1 MSQYRRWTCL
11 CLHVV
16 AIGVSSRDVSRTRSS
31 EFACS
36 CFQVCVAL
44 LDQYWPPQTC
54 QSYQTALMPAQSQ
67 QKRRS
72 ATQDPDKPAKRTRV
86 SRACDQCRVAREKC
100 DGGQPTCSTCL
111 TSKRGCTYTT
121 NPKKRG
127 IQPGYIR
134 VLELALATLFQQ
146 NPENEKYLNDR
157 LAREGLS
164 SLLLSRDSKE
174 SNKLHK
180 QWRKTRFNRDVDTL
194 LSGGEPPRHDSDP
207 PSPPGDGDNSDVDEP
222 ALAPSIVNE
231 PLNQVLP
238 YDLVSPQPPIQQAPV
253 LSQQPTRDSLL
264 ITLPNDCWKQIEIYF
279 TYTQCW
285 LPICEKHDTLKLSY
299 SYPAT
304 GMQLSFDTPDSGSHA
319 ELWSILAVAS
329 IYESTNA
336 NSTSHPVQG
345 SMTPKQL
352 YDVARS
358 LIPSELGSF
367 DLGHVKA
374 LLNLAIFSIAQ
385 SLTEA
390 AWFLV
395 GCASRVLENVD
406 QVSLIPSTRRMHV
419 FGGCLVLDSM
429 LALQLGRRPYFRKSD
444 IEQLGRID
452 EDGLEEWQPWS
463 GGSSA
468 SLQQSRT
475 PLLAFSS
482 FRHLLDILDI
492 LVTNELAS
500 ASGLPI
506 QDIIQRLGDWK
517 AALPPKLD
525 YLQSEITPTPPT
537 PPAVLLQLTYHC
549 TALSIMPKQPWL
561 QRILELLEPSPN
573 RLSLTN
579 LPPVVHCLMG
589 IIKRHSAH
597 FLSDQA
603 LHTRMQKLQTDIDRT
618 WRKTIPDIRSPPL
631 HSRQSIAV
639 MQMSTPQSLSGS
651 HAIGQASGANDTRV
665 AGAQGSGSIPDVLA
679 PTQQIE
685 SFLNASRVAQPDPRY
700 PDIPGDLESF
710 FDDLASLDSTNKLE
724 NQPQFMQNL
733 GFAPD
738 ASMADLFSEFI
749 PMQSSAFIGQD
760 SADLGHL
767 DHYNFYDPS

>member
-1 MSQYRRWTCL
+1 
-11 CLHVV
+11 
-16 AIGVSSRDVSRTRSS
+16 
-31 EFACS
+31 
-36 CFQVCVAL
+36 
-44 LDQYWPPQTC
+44 
-54 QSYQTALMPAQSQ
+54 MPAQSQ

-134 VLELALATLFQQ
+134 VLELALASLFQH
-146 NPENEKYLNDR
+146 NPETEKYLNDR
-157 LAREGLS
+157 LSKEGLS

-194 LSGGEPPRHDSDP
+194 LSGGEPSRHDSDP
-207 PSPPGDGDNSDVDEP
+207 PSPQGDEDNSDVEEP
-222 ALAPSIVNE
+222 APPTTVVDDRF
-231 PLNQVLP
+231 NQVPP
-238 YDLVSPQPPIQQAPV
+238 YDLVSPRPSIQQTSALPAHPV
-253 LSQQPTRDSLL
+253 QPARNSPLISLPPDS
-264 ITLPNDCWKQIEIYF
+264 WKLFEAYF
-279 TYTQCW
+279 TYIQCW
-285 LPICEKHDTLKLSY
+285 LPICERSDILKLSY
-299 SYPAT
+299 SYPAS
-304 GMQLSFDTPDSGSHA
+304 GMRLTFDSKDSGSHA

-329 IYESTNA
+329 IYDSIDI
-336 NSTSHPVQG
+336 SPTSHPSQ
-345 SMTPKQL
+345 STMTPKQL
-352 YDVARS
+352 YDTARF
-358 LIPSELGSF
+358 LIPQELGAF

-374 LLNLAIFSIAQ
+374 LLNLAIFSVAQ

-395 GCASRVLENVD
+395 GCASRVLESVD
-406 QVSLIPSTRRMHV
+406 QSSLIPSTRRMHV

-429 LALQLGRRPYFRKSD
+429 LALQLGRRPYFRKTD
-444 IEQLGRID
+444 IEQLGRIE

-463 GGSSA
+463 GGISTA
-468 SLQQSRT
+468 QSRT

-492 LVTNELAS
+492 LVTSELCS
-500 ASGLPI
+500 SSGLPI
-506 QDIIQRLGDWK
+506 QDTLQRLNDWK

-525 YLQSEITPTPPT
+525 YLQSDTAPTPLT
-537 PPAVLLQLTYHC
+537 PPAILLQLTYHC
-549 TALSIMPKQPWL
+549 TALSLMPTQLWL
-561 QRILELLEPSPN
+561 QKILELLEPSSS
-573 RLSLTN
+573 RLGLSS

-589 IIKRHSAH
+589 IVKRHSTL

-603 LHTRMQKLQTDIDRT
+603 LRTRMLKLQTDIDRT

-631 HSRQSIAV
+631 HSRQSIAA
-639 MQMSTPQSLSGS
+639 MQMPTPDSMHPSLSG
-651 HAIGQASGANDTRV
+651 GQVMGQV
-665 AGAQGSGSIPDVLA
+665 AGANSTRGAQTQGSGSIPDVLDA
-679 PTQQIE
+679 NTNQQIE
-685 SFLNASRVAQPDPRY
+685 SFLNASRPPQPDPRY

-710 FDDLASLDSTNKLE
+710 FDDLASLDTTNKME

-738 ASMADLFSEFI
+738 ANMADLFSEFI
-749 PMQSSAFIGQD
+749 PMQSSAFIGQE
-760 SADLGHL
+760 SADLAHL
-767 DHYNFYDPS
+767 DHYNFYDAS

>member
-1 MSQYRRWTCL
+1 
-11 CLHVV
+11 
-16 AIGVSSRDVSRTRSS
+16 
-31 EFACS
+31 
-36 CFQVCVAL
+36 
-44 LDQYWPPQTC
+44 
-54 QSYQTALMPAQSQ
+54 MPAQSQ

-72 ATQDPDKPAKRTRV
+72 VTQDPHKPAKRTRV

-100 DGGQPTCSTCL
+100 DGGQPICSTCL

-146 NPENEKYLNDR
+146 NPETERYLNDR

-194 LSGGEPPRHDSDP
+194 LSGGEPSRHDSDP
-207 PSPPGDGDNSDVDEP
+207 PSPQGDEDNSDVDEP
-222 ALAPSIVNE
+222 APAPTVLNE
-231 PLNQVLP
+231 NFNQVPP
-238 YDLVSPQPPIQQAPV
+238 YDLVPPRPPVQQIPALV
-253 LSQQPTRDSLL
+253 QQPARETLL
-264 ITLPNDCWKQIEIYF
+264 ITLPLDSWKQIETYF

-285 LPICEKHDTLKLSY
+285 LPICEKHDILKLSY

-304 GMQLSFDTPDSGSHA
+304 GMRLSFDTPNSGSHA

-329 IYESTNA
+329 TYESSNTNP
-336 NSTSHPVQG
+336 TSHPSQG
-345 SMTPKQL
+345 SMTSKQL
-352 YDVARS
+352 YDTTRS
-358 LIPSELGSF
+358 LIPHELGAF

-385 SLTEA
+385 SLAEA

-406 QVSLIPSTRRMHV
+406 QVSLIPSTRRMHI

-429 LALQLGRRPYFRKSD
+429 LALQLGRRPYFRKCD

-463 GGSSA
+463 GGPNTA

-482 FRHLLDILDI
+482 FRHLLDVLDI
-492 LVTNELAS
+492 LVTSELAS
-500 ASGLPI
+500 ISGLPI
-506 QDIIQRLGDWK
+506 QETMQRLNDWK
-517 AALPPKLD
+517 TALPPKLD
-525 YLQSEITPTPPT
+525 YLQSETAPTPPT

-549 TALSIMPKQPWL
+549 TALSLMPTQPWL
-561 QRILELLEPSPN
+561 QRILELLEPAPN
-573 RLSLTN
+573 RLSLTS

-589 IIKRHSAH
+589 MVKRHSTH
-597 FLSDQA
+597 FLSDPA
-603 LHTRMQKLQTDIDRT
+603 LRTRMQKLQTDIDRT

-631 HSRQSIAV
+631 HSSQSIAV
-639 MQMSTPQSLSGS
+639 MQMPTPDSIHQSLSSNHGV
-651 HAIGQASGANDTRV
+651 GQVAGANDARAV
-665 AGAQGSGSIPDVLA
+665 QAQGSAGLPDVLSA
-679 PTQQIE
+679 NANQQIE
-685 SFLNASRVAQPDPRY
+685 SFLNASRPAQPDPRY
-700 PDIPGDLESF
+700 LDGGIPGDLESF
-710 FDDLASLDSTNKLE
+710 FDDLASLDSTKKLE

-738 ASMADLFSEFI
+738 ANMADLFSEFI

>member
-1 MSQYRRWTCL
+1 
-11 CLHVV
+11 
-16 AIGVSSRDVSRTRSS
+16 
-31 EFACS
+31 
-36 CFQVCVAL
+36 
-44 LDQYWPPQTC
+44 
-54 QSYQTALMPAQSQ
+54 MPVQSQ

-72 ATQDPDKPAKRTRV
+72 ATQDPDKPVKRTRV

-100 DGGQPTCSTCL
+100 DGAQPTCSTCL

-134 VLELALATLFQQ
+134 VLELALATLFLQ
-146 NPENEKYLNDR
+146 NPDNERYLNDR

-194 LSGGEPPRHDSDP
+194 LSGGEPSRHGSDP
-207 PSPPGDGDNSDVDEP
+207 PSPQGDDDNSDVEESASTLP
-222 ALAPSIVNE
+222 LAPAVQDDSY
-231 PLNQVLP
+231 NQMLP
-238 YDLVSPQPPIQQAPV
+238 YNLVSPRPLVQQASAP
-253 LSQQPTRDSLL
+253 LQQPAQDSLL
-264 ITLPNDCWKQIEIYF
+264 TTLPLDSWKQIETYF

-285 LPICEKHDTLKLSY
+285 LPICEKHDILKLSY
-299 SYPAT
+299 SYPAN
-304 GMQLSFDTPDSGSHA
+304 GMQLSLNTPDCGSHA

-329 IYESTNA
+329 IYEPNTA
-336 NSTSHPVQG
+336 NPTSHPSQG

-352 YDVARS
+352 YDTARS
-358 LIPSELGSF
+358 LIPHELGSF

-395 GCASRVLENVD
+395 GCASRVLEIVD
-406 QVSLIPSTRRMHV
+406 QVSLIPSARRMHV
-419 FGGCLVLDSM
+419 FGGCFVLDSM
-429 LALQLGRRPYFRKSD
+429 LALRLGRRPYFRKRD

-463 GGSSA
+463 GGSNA

-482 FRHLLDILDI
+482 FRHLLDVLDI
-492 LVTNELAS
+492 LITSELAS
-500 ASGLPI
+500 PSGLPI
-506 QDIIQRLGDWK
+506 QETMQRLNDWK
-517 AALPPKLD
+517 TALPPKLD
-525 YLQSEITPTPPT
+525 YLQSETAQTPPT
-537 PPAVLLQLTYHC
+537 PPAVLLQLTYYC
-549 TALSIMPKQPWL
+549 TALSLMPTQPWL
-561 QRILELLEPSPN
+561 QQILELLEPLPN
-573 RLSLTN
+573 RLGLAS

-589 IIKRHSAH
+589 IVERHSTH
-597 FLSDQA
+597 FLSEPA
-603 LHTRMQKLQTDIDRT
+603 LRVRMQKLQTDIDRT
-618 WRKTIPDIRSPPL
+618 WRKTIPDIRSPPA

-639 MQMSTPQSLSGS
+639 MQMPTPDSIHQPLSGS
-651 HAIGQASGANDTRV
+651 NTMGQAAGANDARNLQ
-665 AGAQGSGSIPDVLA
+665 ARGSGSGSLPDVLGA
-679 PTQQIE
+679 NTNSQIE
-685 SFLNASRVAQPDPRY
+685 SFLNASRPAQPDPRY

-710 FDDLASLDSTNKLE
+710 FDDLASLDNTNKLE

-738 ASMADLFSEFI
+738 ANMADLFSEFI
-749 PMQSSAFIGQD
+749 PMQSSSFIGQD
-760 SADLGHL
+760 NTDLGHL
-767 DHYNFYDPS
+767 DHYNFYDAS

>member
-1 MSQYRRWTCL
+1 M
-11 CLHVV
+11 
-16 AIGVSSRDVSRTRSS
+16 
-31 EFACS
+31 
-36 CFQVCVAL
+36 
-44 LDQYWPPQTC
+44 
-54 QSYQTALMPAQSQ
+54 
-67 QKRRS
+67 
-72 ATQDPDKPAKRTRV
+72 
-86 SRACDQCRVAREKC
+86 
-100 DGGQPTCSTCL
+100 
-111 TSKRGCTYTT
+111 
-121 NPKKRG
+121 N
-127 IQPGYIR
+127 
-134 VLELALATLFQQ
+134 
-146 NPENEKYLNDR
+146 EN
-157 LAREGLS
+157 
-164 SLLLSRDSKE
+164 
-174 SNKLHK
+174 
-180 QWRKTRFNRDVDTL
+180 F
-194 LSGGEPPRHDSDP
+194 
-207 PSPPGDGDNSDVDEP
+207 
-222 ALAPSIVNE
+222 
-231 PLNQVLP
+231 NQVLP
-238 YDLVSPQPPIQQAPV
+238 YDLVSPRPPIQQIPA
-253 LSQQPTRDSLL
+253 LTQQPARDTFL
-264 ITLPNDCWKQIEIYF
+264 ITLPLDSWKQIETYF

-285 LPICEKHDTLKLSY
+285 LPICEKHDILKLSY

-329 IYESTNA
+329 VHEPSNTS
-336 NSTSHPVQG
+336 STSHPAQG

-352 YDVARS
+352 YDTARC
-358 LIPSELGSF
+358 LIPHELGAF

-463 GGSSA
+463 GGSNA

-482 FRHLLDILDI
+482 FRHLLDVLDI
-492 LVTNELAS
+492 LVTSELAQS
-500 ASGLPI
+500 SGLPI
-506 QDIIQRLGDWK
+506 QETIQRLNNWK

-525 YLQSEITPTPPT
+525 YLQSEVAPTPPN

-549 TALSIMPKQPWL
+549 TALSIMPTQPWL

-573 RLSLTN
+573 RLSLTS
-579 LPPVVHCLMG
+579 LPPVVNCLMG
-589 IIKRHSAH
+589 IVKRHSTH

-603 LHTRMQKLQTDIDRT
+603 LRTRMQKLQTDVDRT
-618 WRKTIPDIRSPPL
+618 WRKTIRDIRSPPL

-639 MQMSTPQSLSGS
+639 MQMPTPQSLSGG
-651 HAIGQASGANDTRV
+651 HAMGPAAGANDARDPQT
-665 AGAQGSGSIPDVLA
+665 QGNGSIPDVLGA
-679 PTQQIE
+679 NANQQID
-685 SFLNASRVAQPDPRY
+685 SFLNASRPAQPDPRY

-710 FDDLASLDSTNKLE
+710 FDDLASLDSTNKVE

-738 ASMADLFSEFI
+738 ANMADLFSEFI
-749 PMQSSAFIGQD
+749 PMQSSAFIGQE
-760 SADLGHL
+760 SAGLGHL
-767 DHYNFYDPS
+767 DHYNFYDTS

>member
-1 MSQYRRWTCL
+1 
-11 CLHVV
+11 
-16 AIGVSSRDVSRTRSS
+16 
-31 EFACS
+31 
-36 CFQVCVAL
+36 
-44 LDQYWPPQTC
+44 
-54 QSYQTALMPAQSQ
+54 MPVQSQ

-111 TSKRGCTYTT
+111 SSKRGCTYTT

-134 VLELALATLFQQ
+134 VLELALATLFLQ
-146 NPENEKYLNDR
+146 NPDNERYLNDR
-157 LAREGLS
+157 LAREGSS

-194 LSGGEPPRHDSDP
+194 LSGGEPTRRDSDP
-207 PSPPGDGDNSDVDEP
+207 PSPQGDDDNSDVEDSAP
-222 ALAPSIVNE
+222 ALAPAPAVQDN
-231 PLNQVLP
+231 NHQMLP
-238 YDLVSPQPPIQQAPV
+238 YNMVSPRPFIQQASVPT
-253 LSQQPTRDSLL
+253 QQPLRETLL
-264 ITLPNDCWKQIEIYF
+264 LTLPLDSWKQIETYF

-285 LPICEKHDTLKLSY
+285 LPICEKHDILKLSY

-304 GMQLSFDTPDSGSHA
+304 GMQLSTNTPDSGSHA

-329 IYESTNA
+329 IYEPNA
-336 NSTSHPVQG
+336 ASPTSQPNQG
-345 SMTPKQL
+345 SMSPQQL
-352 YDVARS
+352 YETARY
-358 LIPSELGSF
+358 LIPHELGSF

-395 GCASRVLENVD
+395 GCASRVLEIVD

-429 LALQLGRRPYFRKSD
+429 LALQLGRRPYFRKRD

-463 GGSSA
+463 GGSNTA

-482 FRHLLDILDI
+482 FRHLLDVLDI
-492 LVTNELAS
+492 LVTSELAS
-500 ASGLPI
+500 PSGLPI
-506 QDIIQRLGDWK
+506 QDTIQRLNDWK
-517 AALPPKLD
+517 TALPPKLD
-525 YLQSEITPTPPT
+525 YLQSEAAPTPST
-537 PPAVLLQLTYHC
+537 PPAVLLQLTYYC
-549 TALSIMPKQPWL
+549 TTLSLIPTQPCL
-561 QRILELLEPSPN
+561 HQILELLEPLPG
-573 RLSLTN
+573 RLGLAS
-579 LPPVVHCLMG
+579 LPPVVNCLMG
-589 IIKRHSAH
+589 IIERHSAH
-597 FLSDQA
+597 FLSDPA
-603 LHTRMQKLQTDIDRT
+603 LRARMQKLQTGVDRT
-618 WRKTIPDIRSPPL
+618 WRKTTPDVRSPPGQ
-631 HSRQSIAV
+631 SRQSITA
-639 MQMSTPQSLSGS
+639 MQMPTPDSIHQTLPGGNS
-651 HAIGQASGANDTRV
+651 IGQAAGANDARSMQ
-665 AGAQGSGSIPDVLA
+665 ARGSINLPDVLGGN
-679 PTQQIE
+679 TNQEIE
-685 SFLNASRVAQPDPRY
+685 SFLNASRPVQPDPRY
-700 PDIPGDLESF
+700 PDLPGDLESF
-710 FDDLASLDSTNKLE
+710 FDDLASLDNTNKLE

-738 ASMADLFSEFI
+738 ANMADLFSEFI
-749 PMQSSAFIGQD
+749 PMQSSTFIGQD
-760 SADLGHL
+760 AADLGHL
-767 DHYNFYDPS
+767 DHYSFYDAS

>member
-1 MSQYRRWTCL
+1 
-11 CLHVV
+11 
-16 AIGVSSRDVSRTRSS
+16 
-31 EFACS
+31 
-36 CFQVCVAL
+36 
-44 LDQYWPPQTC
+44 
-54 QSYQTALMPAQSQ
+54 MPAQSQ

-146 NPENEKYLNDR
+146 NAENERYLNDR
-157 LAREGLS
+157 LAREGPS

-194 LSGGEPPRHDSDP
+194 LSGGEPSRHDSDP
-207 PSPPGDGDNSDVDEP
+207 PSPAGDENNSDADEP
-222 ALAPSIVNE
+222 APAPTPNE
-231 PLNQVLP
+231 NFNESLP
-238 YDLVSPQPPIQQAPV
+238 YDLITPQSLIQQVSALAEGLGRDA
-253 LSQQPTRDSLL
+253 LS
-264 ITLPNDCWKQIEIYF
+264 ITLPLDSWKQIENYF

-285 LPICEKHDTLKLSY
+285 LPICEKHDVLKLSY
-299 SYPAT
+299 SYPST
-304 GMQLSFDTPDSGSHA
+304 GMRLSFDAPDSGSHA

-329 IYESTNA
+329 TYELS
-336 NSTSHPVQG
+336 NSSNSVSHASEG

-352 YDVARS
+352 YDTARS
-358 LIPSELGSF
+358 LIPHELGSF

-406 QVSLIPSTRRMHV
+406 QISLIPSTRRMHV

-429 LALQLGRRPYFRKSD
+429 LALQLGRRPYFRQHN

-463 GGSSA
+463 GGSNTA
-468 SLQQSRT
+468 AMQQSRT

-482 FRHLLDILDI
+482 FRHLLDVLDI
-492 LVTNELAS
+492 LVTSELAS
-500 ASGLPI
+500 PSGLPL
-506 QDIIQRLGDWK
+506 QDTVQRLNDWK
-517 AALPPKLD
+517 STLPPKLD
-525 YLQSEITPTPPT
+525 YLQSENAPTPST

-549 TALSIMPKQPWL
+549 TALSLMPTQKWL
-561 QRILELLEPSPN
+561 QRILELLEPSHAK
-573 RLSLTN
+573 LGLTS
-579 LPPVVHCLMG
+579 LPPVVYCLMG
-589 IIKRHSAH
+589 IVKRHSTH
-597 FLSDQA
+597 FLSDPA
-603 LHTRMQKLQTDIDRT
+603 LRARMQKLQTDIDRT
-618 WRKTIPDIRSPPL
+618 WRKTIPDIRSPPI
-631 HSRQSIAV
+631 HSRQSISV
-639 MQMSTPQSLSGS
+639 MQMPTPDSIQQPLSGT
-651 HAIGQASGANDTRV
+651 QATVQVN
-665 AGAQGSGSIPDVLA
+665 AGNNARTAQNSGSLPDVLGA
-679 PTQQIE
+679 NTNQQIE
-685 SFLNASRVAQPDPRY
+685 SFINASRSAPPDPRY

-710 FDDLASLDSTNKLE
+710 FDDLASLDNTNKLE

-738 ASMADLFSEFI
+738 ANMADLFSEFI
-749 PMQSSAFIGQD
+749 PMQTSAFVGQE

-767 DHYNFYDPS
+767 DHYNFYDTS

>member
-1 MSQYRRWTCL
+1 
-11 CLHVV
+11 
-16 AIGVSSRDVSRTRSS
+16 
-31 EFACS
+31 
-36 CFQVCVAL
+36 
-44 LDQYWPPQTC
+44 
-54 QSYQTALMPAQSQ
+54 MPAQSQ

-72 ATQDPDKPAKRTRV
+72 AAQDPDKPAKRTRV

-146 NPENEKYLNDR
+146 NSENERYLNDR
-157 LAREGLS
+157 LATEGLS

-194 LSGGEPPRHDSDP
+194 LSGGEPSRHNSDP
-207 PSPPGDGDNSDVDEP
+207 PSPPGDEDNSDVDEVP
-222 ALAPSIVNE
+222 APAPAVAKESS
-231 PLNQVLP
+231 NQMLP
-238 YDLVSPQPPIQQAPV
+238 CDLISSRPPIQQAPV
-253 LSQQPTRDSLL
+253 LIEQPIRDALL
-264 ITLPNDCWKQIEIYF
+264 ITLPLDSWKQIENYF

-285 LPICEKHDTLKLSY
+285 LPICEKHDILKLSY
-299 SYPAT
+299 SYPTT
-304 GMQLSFDTPDSGSHA
+304 GIRLTFDTPDSGSHA

-329 IYESTNA
+329 TYEPSNNA
-336 NSTSHPVQG
+336 NPTGHPSQG

-352 YDVARS
+352 YDTARS
-358 LIPSELGSF
+358 LIPHELGSF

-429 LALQLGRRPYFRKSD
+429 LALQLGRRPYFRKRD

-463 GGSSA
+463 GGSNTA
-468 SLQQSRT
+468 SMQQSRT

-482 FRHLLDILDI
+482 FRHLLDVLDI
-492 LVTNELAS
+492 LVTSELAS
-500 ASGLPI
+500 PSGLPI
-506 QDIIQRLGDWK
+506 QENMQRLNDWK
-517 AALPPKLD
+517 TALPPKLD
-525 YLQSEITPTPPT
+525 YLQSKTATTPPT

-549 TALSIMPKQPWL
+549 TALSLMPTQSWL
-561 QRILELLEPSPN
+561 QRILELLEPSPTK
-573 RLSLTN
+573 LSLTS
-579 LPPVVHCLMG
+579 LPPVVYCLMG
-589 IIKRHSAH
+589 IVKRHSTH
-597 FLSDQA
+597 FLSDPA
-603 LHTRMQKLQTDIDRT
+603 LRARMQKLQADMDRT
-618 WRKTIPDIRSPPL
+618 WRMTIPDIRSPPL
-631 HSRQSIAV
+631 HSRQSISV
-639 MQMSTPQSLSGS
+639 MQMTTPDSIHQPLSGN
-651 HAIGQASGANDTRV
+651 HAMGQIAVGNDAR
-665 AGAQGSGSIPDVLA
+665 GAQAQSSGSLPDVLSA
-679 PTQQIE
+679 NTNQQIE
-685 SFLNASRVAQPDPRY
+685 SFLNASRPAQPEPRY

-738 ASMADLFSEFI
+738 ANMADLISEFI
-749 PMQSSAFIGQD
+749 PMQSSAFIGQE

-767 DHYNFYDPS
+767 DHYNFYDTS

>member
-1 MSQYRRWTCL
+1 
-11 CLHVV
+11 
-16 AIGVSSRDVSRTRSS
+16 
-31 EFACS
+31 
-36 CFQVCVAL
+36 
-44 LDQYWPPQTC
+44 
-54 QSYQTALMPAQSQ
+54 MPAQSQ

-72 ATQDPDKPAKRTRV
+72 ATQDPNKPAKRTRV

-134 VLELALATLFQQ
+134 VLELALASLFQQ
-146 NPENEKYLNDR
+146 NPETEKYLNDR

-164 SLLLSRDSKE
+164 SLLLSRDSKD

-180 QWRKTRFNRDVDTL
+180 QWRKTRFNRDIDTL
-194 LSGGEPPRHDSDP
+194 LSGGEPSRHDSDP
-207 PSPPGDGDNSDVDEP
+207 PSPHGDEDNSDLDEP
-222 ALAPSIVNE
+222 VPTPMVINE
-231 PLNQVLP
+231 NFNPVMP
-238 YDLVSPQPPIQQAPV
+238 YDLVSPRPSVQQASALPV
-253 LSQQPTRDSLL
+253 QPSGSSLL
-264 ITLPNDCWKQIEIYF
+264 ISLPPDSWKLFETYF

-285 LPICEKHDTLKLSY
+285 LPICERSDILKLSY
-299 SYPAT
+299 SYPPS
-304 GMQLSFDTPDSGSHA
+304 GMQISFDTPDSGSHA

-329 IYESTNA
+329 THEPSNT
-336 NSTSHPVQG
+336 SPTSHLGPG
-345 SMTPKQL
+345 TMTSKQL
-352 YDVARS
+352 YDTARS
-358 LIPSELGSF
+358 LIPNELGAF

-385 SLTEA
+385 SLTEP
-390 AWFLV
+390 AWYLV
-395 GCASRVLENVD
+395 GCASRVLESVD
-406 QVSLIPSTRRMHV
+406 QTSLIPSTRRMHV

-429 LALQLGRRPYFRKSD
+429 LAVQLGRRPYFRKAD

-463 GGSSA
+463 GGLSTT

-482 FRHLLDILDI
+482 FRHLLDVLDI
-492 LVTNELAS
+492 LVTSEIS
-500 ASGLPI
+500 SSTGLPT
-506 QDIIQRLGDWK
+506 DTLQRFNDWK
-517 AALPPKLD
+517 TSLPPKLD
-525 YLQSEITPTPPT
+525 YIQSDAAHTPLT
-537 PPAVLLQLTYHC
+537 PPAVLLQLTHHC
-549 TALSIMPKQPWL
+549 TALSLMPTQSWL
-561 QRILELLEPSPN
+561 QRILELLEPSSS
-573 RLSLTN
+573 RLGLTS

-589 IIKRHSAH
+589 IVKRHSTH

-603 LHTRMQKLQTDIDRT
+603 LRTRMQKLQADVDRT

-631 HSRQSIAV
+631 HSRQPVAVVQIPTPDSIR
-639 MQMSTPQSLSGS
+639 QSFSSS
-651 HAIGQASGANDTRV
+651 HIMGQAARANDTRSSQ
-665 AGAQGSGSIPDVLA
+665 AQGNGSIPDVLSA
-679 PTQQIE
+679 NANQQIE
-685 SFLNASRVAQPDPRY
+685 SFLNTSRPSQPDPRY

-710 FDDLASLDSTNKLE
+710 FDDLASLDTTNKPE

-738 ASMADLFSEFI
+738 ANMADLFSEFI
-749 PMQSSAFIGQD
+749 PLQTSAFVGQE

-767 DHYNFYDPS
+767 DHYNFYDAS

>member
-1 MSQYRRWTCL
+1 
-11 CLHVV
+11 
-16 AIGVSSRDVSRTRSS
+16 
-31 EFACS
+31 
-36 CFQVCVAL
+36 
-44 LDQYWPPQTC
+44 
-54 QSYQTALMPAQSQ
+54 MPAQNQ

-100 DGGQPTCSTCL
+100 DGGQPACSTCL

-146 NPENEKYLNDR
+146 NAENEKYLNDR
-157 LAREGLS
+157 LAKEGLS

-174 SNKLHK
+174 SNRLHK

-194 LSGGEPPRHDSDP
+194 LSGGEPSRHDSDP
-207 PSPPGDGDNSDVDEP
+207 PSPQGDYDNSDVEDSAP
-222 ALAPSIVNE
+222 TLAPAIANDN
-231 PLNQVLP
+231 LDQILP
-238 YDLVSPQPPIQQAPV
+238 YTLITPRPSLQHAPAPIQQPIKD
-253 LSQQPTRDSLL
+253 TLL
-264 ITLPNDCWKQIEIYF
+264 IALPLDSWKQIEAYF

-285 LPICEKHDTLKLSY
+285 LPICEKHDILKLSY
-299 SYPAT
+299 SYPAR
-304 GMQLSFDTPDSGSHA
+304 GMQLSFNTPDSGSHA

-329 IYESTNA
+329 MYDSNTTNP
-336 NSTSHPVQG
+336 TSHPSQG

-352 YDVARS
+352 YDTARS
-358 LIPSELGSF
+358 LIPHELGSF

-395 GCASRVLENVD
+395 GCASRVLEMVD

-463 GGSSA
+463 GGSNTA

-482 FRHLLDILDI
+482 FRHLLDVLDI
-492 LVTNELAS
+492 LVTSELAS
-500 ASGLPI
+500 PSGLPI
-506 QDIIQRLGDWK
+506 QDTMQQLNDWK
-517 AALPPKLD
+517 TSLPPKLD
-525 YLQSEITPTPPT
+525 YLQSETAPTPPT
-537 PPAVLLQLTYHC
+537 PPAVLLQLTYYC
-549 TALSIMPKQPWL
+549 AVLSLVPTQPWL
-561 QRILELLEPSPN
+561 QQILELLEPSPHGLG
-573 RLSLTN
+573 LSS
-579 LPPVVHCLMG
+579 LPPVVSCLMG
-589 IIKRHSAH
+589 IVERHGTH
-597 FLSDQA
+597 CLSDPA
-603 LHTRMQKLQTDIDRT
+603 LRARMQKVQADVDRT
-618 WRKTIPDIRSPPL
+618 WRKTIPGIRSPPGQP
-631 HSRQSIAV
+631 RNSITA
-639 MQMSTPQSLSGS
+639 MQMPTPDSIHQPLPGNS
-651 HAIGQASGANDTRV
+651 AIGQAARANDTRGV
-665 AGAQGSGSIPDVLA
+665 AARNSGSLPDVLDVN
-679 PTQQIE
+679 TNRQIE
-685 SFLNASRVAQPDPRY
+685 SFLNASRSAQPDPRY

-710 FDDLASLDSTNKLE
+710 FDDLASLDNTNKLE

-738 ASMADLFSEFI
+738 ANMADLFSEFI
-749 PMQSSAFIGQD
+749 PMQSSTFIGQD

-767 DHYNFYDPS
+767 DHYNFYDAS

>member
-1 MSQYRRWTCL
+1 
-11 CLHVV
+11 
-16 AIGVSSRDVSRTRSS
+16 
-31 EFACS
+31 
-36 CFQVCVAL
+36 
-44 LDQYWPPQTC
+44 
-54 QSYQTALMPAQSQ
+54 MPAQSQ

-72 ATQDPDKPAKRTRV
+72 ATHDPDKPAKRTRV

-146 NPENEKYLNDR
+146 NSENEKYLNDR

-174 SNKLHK
+174 SNKLHQ

-194 LSGGEPPRHDSDP
+194 LSGEEPSRRDSDP
-207 PSPPGDGDNSDVDEP
+207 LSPQGDDDNSDVEDSAPPLPP
-222 ALAPSIVNE
+222 APVVPNDTFNQMLPYTLVSPRPSLQQSLAPAQQPATDI
-231 PLNQVLP
+231 LLTTLP
-238 YDLVSPQPPIQQAPV
+238 YDS
-253 LSQQPTRDSLL
+253 
-264 ITLPNDCWKQIEIYF
+264 WKQIETYF

-285 LPICEKHDTLKLSY
+285 LPICEKHDILKLSY

-304 GMQLSFDTPDSGSHA
+304 GMQLSLTTPDSGSHA

-329 IYESTNA
+329 TYEPNATNP
-336 NSTSHPVQG
+336 TSHPAQC

-358 LIPSELGSF
+358 LIPHELGSF
-367 DLGHVKA
+367 ELGHVKA

-385 SLTEA
+385 SLSEA

-395 GCASRVLENVD
+395 GCASRVLEIVD

-419 FGGCLVLDSM
+419 FAGCLVLDSM
-429 LALQLGRRPYFRKSD
+429 LALQLGRRPYFRKCD

-463 GGSSA
+463 GGSNTA
-468 SLQQSRT
+468 SLQQSRM

-482 FRHLLDILDI
+482 FRHLLDVLDI
-492 LVTNELAS
+492 LVTSELAS
-500 ASGLPI
+500 PSALPT
-506 QDIIQRLGDWK
+506 QDTLQRLNDWK
-517 AALPPKLD
+517 SALPHKLD
-525 YLQSEITPTPPT
+525 YLQSETVSTPPT
-537 PPAVLLQLTYHC
+537 PPAVLLQLTYYC
-549 TALSIMPKQPWL
+549 TALSLMPTQPWVP
-561 QRILELLEPSPN
+561 QILDLLEPLPN
-573 RLSLTN
+573 RLGLTS

-589 IIKRHSAH
+589 IVERHGNH
-597 FLSDQA
+597 FLSDPA
-603 LHTRMQKLQTDIDRT
+603 LRARMQKLQADADRT
-618 WRKTIPDIRSPPL
+618 WRKTIPDIRSPSGQ
-631 HSRQSIAV
+631 SRQSITALQMPTPDSIHQPLSSSNAAGQVAV
-639 MQMSTPQSLSGS
+639 GNDARSVHARSNSSLPDT
-651 HAIGQASGANDTRV
+651 IGANTN
-665 AGAQGSGSIPDVLA
+665 QH
-679 PTQQIE
+679 IE
-685 SFLNASRVAQPDPRY
+685 SFLNATRPAQPDPRY

-710 FDDLASLDSTNKLE
+710 FDDLASLDNTNKLE

-738 ASMADLFSEFI
+738 ANMADLFSEFI
-749 PMQSSAFIGQD
+749 PMQSTTFIGQE

-767 DHYNFYDPS
+767 DQYNFYDGN

>member
-1 MSQYRRWTCL
+1 
-11 CLHVV
+11 
-16 AIGVSSRDVSRTRSS
+16 
-31 EFACS
+31 
-36 CFQVCVAL
+36 
-44 LDQYWPPQTC
+44 
-54 QSYQTALMPAQSQ
+54 MPTQPQ

-72 ATQDPDKPAKRTRV
+72 ATQDPDKPPKRTRV

-100 DGGQPTCSTCL
+100 NGDQPTCSTCL
-111 TSKRGCTYTT
+111 VSKRGCTYTT

-146 NPENEKYLNDR
+146 NPETERYLNDR
-157 LAREGLS
+157 LVREGLS

-180 QWRKTRFNRDVDTL
+180 QWRKTRFNRDIDAL
-194 LSGGEPPRHDSDP
+194 LSGGEPSRHDSN
-207 PSPPGDGDNSDVDEP
+207 PSSPQGDRDNPDVDEVVS
-222 ALAPSIVNE
+222 ALNVVDEN
-231 PLNQVLP
+231 LNQTLP
-238 YDLVSPQPPIQQAPV
+238 YDLVSPRPPLHEATVLPIQPA
-253 LSQQPTRDSLL
+253 RDPLL
-264 ITLPNDCWKQIEIYF
+264 ISLPLDSWKQIETYF

-285 LPICEKHDTLKLSY
+285 LPICEKHDVLKLSY
-299 SYPAT
+299 SYPAS
-304 GMQLSFDTPDSGSHA
+304 GMQLSHDAPDSGSHA

-329 IYESTNA
+329 THEPSNMD
-336 NSTSHPVQG
+336 STSNPNQS

-352 YDVARS
+352 YDTARS
-358 LIPSELGSF
+358 LIPHELGAF

-374 LLNLAIFSIAQ
+374 LLNLAIFSISQ

-390 AWFLV
+390 AWLLV

-406 QVSLIPSTRRMHV
+406 HVSLIPSTRRMHV
-419 FGGCLVLDSM
+419 FGGCFVLDSM

-463 GGSSA
+463 GGSHTA
-468 SLQQSRT
+468 SLQQART

-482 FRHLLDILDI
+482 FRHLLDVLDI
-492 LVTNELAS
+492 LVTSELVS
-500 ASGLPI
+500 PTDLPI
-506 QDIIQRLGDWK
+506 QDIIQRLNDWK

-525 YLQSEITPTPPT
+525 YLQSEVVSTPLT

-549 TALSIMPKQPWL
+549 TAFSLMPTQHWL
-561 QRILELLEPSPN
+561 QRIVELLEPLPT
-573 RLSLTN
+573 RLNLAS
-579 LPPVVHCLMG
+579 LPPVVHCLMK
-589 IIKRHSAH
+589 IIKRRSIN

-603 LHTRMQKLQTDIDRT
+603 LRTRMRKLQADIDRT
-618 WRKTIPDIRSPPL
+618 WRKTISDIRSPPL

-639 MQMSTPQSLSGS
+639 AQMPTPDSIHQSLSSGNSRDQLAGGS
-651 HAIGQASGANDTRV
+651 GMRAPQ
-665 AGAQGSGSIPDVLA
+665 AQGTGSMPEALSA
-679 PTQQIE
+679 NTNRQIE
-685 SFLNASRVAQPDPRY
+685 SFLDASRPTQPDSRY
-700 PDIPGDLESF
+700 PDVSGDLESF
-710 FDDLASLDSTNKLE
+710 FDDLASLDTTNKLE

-738 ASMADLFSEFI
+738 ANMADLFSEFI

-767 DHYNFYDPS
+767 DHYNFYDAS

>member
-1 MSQYRRWTCL
+1 
-11 CLHVV
+11 
-16 AIGVSSRDVSRTRSS
+16 
-31 EFACS
+31 
-36 CFQVCVAL
+36 
-44 LDQYWPPQTC
+44 
-54 QSYQTALMPAQSQ
+54 MPAQSQ

-146 NPENEKYLNDR
+146 NADNERYLNDR
-157 LAREGLS
+157 LGREGLS

-194 LSGGEPPRHDSDP
+194 LSGGEPSRRDSDP
-207 PSPPGDGDNSDVDEP
+207 PSPPGDGDNSDADEST
-222 ALAPSIVNE
+222 LAPVPAALIVNE
-231 PLNQVLP
+231 DFNQAIP
-238 YDLVSPQPPIQQAPV
+238 YDLMTPRPPMQQVPA
-253 LSQQPTRDSLL
+253 LEQQPGRDALLMSLPL
-264 ITLPNDCWKQIEIYF
+264 DSWKQIEAYF

-285 LPICEKHDTLKLSY
+285 LPICEKHDILKLSY
-299 SYPAT
+299 SYPSA
-304 GMQLSFDTPDSGSHA
+304 GMRLSFDMPNSGPHA

-329 IYESTNA
+329 TYELGN
-336 NSTSHPVQG
+336 NSDPPVHPGQS

-352 YDVARS
+352 YDTARS
-358 LIPSELGSF
+358 LIPHELGAF

-390 AWFLV
+390 AWYLV

-406 QVSLIPSTRRMHV
+406 QISLIPSTRRMHV
-419 FGGCLVLDSM
+419 FGGCFVLDSM
-429 LALQLGRRPYFRKSD
+429 LALQLGRRPYFRKHD

-463 GGSSA
+463 GGTNAA
-468 SLQQSRT
+468 SMQQSRT

-482 FRHLLDILDI
+482 FRHLLDVLDI
-492 LVTNELAS
+492 LVTSEVAS
-500 ASGLPI
+500 PAGLPI
-506 QDIIQRLGDWK
+506 QDTLQRLNDWK
-517 AALPPKLD
+517 TALPPKLD
-525 YLQSEITPTPPT
+525 YLQSEASPTPLT
-537 PPAVLLQLTYHC
+537 PPAVLLQLTYNC
-549 TALSIMPKQPWL
+549 TALSLMPTQAWL
-561 QRILELLEPSPN
+561 QRILELLEPS
-573 RLSLTN
+573 LEKLGLAS
-579 LPPVVHCLMG
+579 LPPVVYCLMG
-589 IIKRHSAH
+589 IVKRHSTH
-597 FLSDQA
+597 FLSDPA
-603 LHTRMQKLQTDIDRT
+603 LRARMQKLQNDIDRT
-618 WRKTIPDIRSPPL
+618 WRRTTSDIRSPSL
-631 HSRQSIAV
+631 QTRQSIPV
-639 MQMSTPQSLSGS
+639 LQMPTPDSIHQPLSGTHAMSQAATGNDARIAQAQNSSS
-651 HAIGQASGANDTRV
+651 H
-665 AGAQGSGSIPDVLA
+665 PDVLSA
-679 PTQQIE
+679 NTSQQID
-685 SFLNASRVAQPDPRY
+685 SFLNASRPSQPDPRY

-738 ASMADLFSEFI
+738 ANMADLFSEFI
-749 PMQSSAFIGQD
+749 PMQSSAFIGQETT
-760 SADLGHL
+760 DLGHL
-767 DHYNFYDPS
+767 DHYNFYDTS